1 MIVQTRPGSKSAG
14 VLQSVCMR
22 MARWK
27 TAQLPIAVVDRHHF
41 QTKLSFFFA
50 MFRFLPTCAQRRRGG
65 ALSGGFDSCVERRLP
80 NCLDG
85 KMLRVVLPPATW
97 IVLWIVLL

>member
-1 MIVQTRPGSKSAG
+1 
-14 VLQSVCMR
+14 

-85 KMLRVVLPPATW
+85 KMLRVVVRAQSRERYSRGRAGAR
-97 IVLWIVLL
+97 VG